1 MKYHVTEN
9 KLISNEANRLALN
22 TYSQLFHSWNLRFK
36 LFVSQY
42 GENNPKELQAPQNSR
57 EELQIASQSGAHFE
71 LS

>member
-42 GENNPKELQAPQNSR
+42 GENNPK
-57 EELQIASQSGAHFE
+57 
-71 LS
+71 